1 MTDLTDQD
9 RRAAR
14 SWAKNWQGDQDDDTS
29 AAARV
34 ILATVDAPAPT
45 LAEELR
51 EFGETPATERDMG
64 TFGDIADRVE
74 QVEQERDQAKKIAEL
89 NLNTAAEMKIQRD
102 NLRAEV
108 ERLTA
113 ERVTE
118 PSLTLN
124 DWSMTATVARKEKV
138 APDQQ
143 ANTQETLSGS
153 LPDPADVKPGEA
165 WLVQVDGKAV
175 AALRIGN
182 GRWVTASGT
191 GFYVWTHGVERL
203 VSSLLPETDLID
215 RAATNAAETITNA
228 FGVPEPRQ
236 ITTREILD
244 EAPRRT
250 VIRDKDGVVCERA
263 SLGDGW
269 YSPESTTDQTDYIK
283 YPATVLWAPEA

>member
-1 MTDLTDQD
+1 MTEPQITDQD
-9 RRAAR
+9 RRDARQWAERIMEHNTPGSAIGKAAH
-14 SWAKNWQGDQDDDTS
+14 
-29 AAARV
+29 V

-113 ERVTE
+113 ER
-118 PSLTLN
+118 
-124 DWSMTATVARKEKV
+124 DREKNISKGWME
-138 APDQQ
+138 AHQKL
-143 ANTQETLSGS
+143 AEHHAETLECAVQKDAESS
-153 LPDPADVKPGEA
+153 DLPDPADVPEGQA
-165 WLVQVDGKAV
+165 WVVSIDDMEETAGFK
-175 AALRIGN
+175 
-182 GRWVTASGT
+182 ASGFGWICYRELGGT
-191 GFYVWTHGVERL
+191 TKAIPSDRITLVSRL
-203 VSSLLPETDLID
+203 VP
-215 RAATNAAETITNA
+215 A
-228 FGVPEPRQ
+228 PRQ

-283 YPATVLWAPEA
+283 YPATVLWTPEVPA

>member
-1 MTDLTDQD
+1 MTDITEQD
-9 RRAAR
+9 LRDAREWAERIMEHNTPGSAIGKAAH
-14 SWAKNWQGDQDDDTS
+14 
-29 AAARV
+29 V

-113 ERVTE
+113 ERGA
-118 PSLTLN
+118 
-124 DWSMTATVARKEKV
+124 ATVARKENV
-138 APDQQ
+138 AADQQ
-143 ANTQETLSGS
+143 ANTQGTLSGA
-153 LPDPADVKPGEA
+153 LPNPADVPDGQA
-165 WLVQVDGKAV
+165 WIVEYHGDDLP
-175 AALRIGN
+175 ALRRLDHPGDWYLVRKN
-182 GRWVTASGT
+182 GT
-191 GFYVWTHGVERL
+191 GGHVRSQDITLVSRL
-203 VSSLLPETDLID
+203 VP
-215 RAATNAAETITNA
+215 A
-228 FGVPEPRQ
+228 PRQ

-263 SLGDGW
+263 SIGDGW

-283 YPATVLWAPEA
+283 YPATVLWTPEVPA